1 MANISEA
8 LGTLEIQG
16 NSSVEIEELKKYFE
30 ITKNWTYNIYCKDL
44 NDKIILKSFYK
55 DILHG
60 DLPYYIICNFKGSG
74 YGSFPI
80 TITKLQEWLEKEII
94 NNKLLKDSEFK
105 IVFKYV
111 DLSSKQN
118 FINDE
123 KRMLIHASG
132 GFRQCCAYDCKYDYT
147 LVNKADILGA
157 HLEEIIA
164 DEFKDKNDLEIF
176 SILNKERKQIEE
188 YTGKLLE
195 VYLYENGLG
204 VYAEICGENPFEES
218 FA

>member
-1 MANISEA
+1 MNISEA
-8 LGTLEIQG
+8 MGTLEIQA
-16 NSSVEIEELKKYFE
+16 NSSEEIEELKKYFE
-30 ITKNWTYNIYCKDL
+30 ITKNWTYNISCKDL
-44 NDKIILKSFYK
+44 NDKIFLRSSYR
-55 DILHG
+55 DILRG
-60 DLPYYIICNFKGSG
+60 YLPYYIICNFKGSG

-105 IVFKYV
+105 ITFKYI

-132 GFRQCCAYDCKYDYT
+132 GFRQCCTYEFKYEYN
-147 LVNKADILGA
+147 LVNKADILGM
-157 HLEEIIA
+157 HLEEVIA

-176 SILNKERKQIEE
+176 SILNKERKQI
-188 YTGKLLE
+188 
-195 VYLYENGLG
+195 
-204 VYAEICGENPFEES
+204 
-218 FA
+218 

>member
-1 MANISEA
+1 MSEA
-8 LGTLEIQG
+8 IGTLKIQA

-30 ITKNWTYNIYCKDL
+30 ITKNWTYNISCKDL
-44 NDKIILKSFYK
+44 NDEIILRSSY
-55 DILHG
+55 G
-60 DLPYYIICNFKGSG
+60 DLPLYVLCNFKGSG

-94 NNKLLKDSEFK
+94 NNKLLKDSKFK
-105 IVFKYV
+105 IVFRYV
-111 DLSSKQN
+111 DLNSKQN

-132 GFRQCCAYDCKYDYT
+132 GFRQCCIYEFKYDYS
-147 LVNKADILGA
+147 LVNKADILGV

-176 SILNKERKQIEE
+176 SILSKERKDIEH

-195 VYLYENGLG
+195 VYLYEKGFDH
-204 VYAEICGENPFEES
+204 YAEICGENPFEES

>member
-1 MANISEA
+1 MHMSEA
-8 LGTLEIQG
+8 IGTLEIQA

-30 ITKNWTYNIYCKDL
+30 ITKNWTYNISCKDL
-44 NDKIILKSFYK
+44 NDKIILRSSYE
-55 DILHG
+55 DILHR
-60 DLPYYIICNFKGSG
+60 DFPLYVLCNFKGSG

-105 IVFKYV
+105 IVFRYV

-123 KRMLIHASG
+123 KRMLIHTSG
-132 GFRQCCAYDCKYDYT
+132 GFRQCCTYEFNYVYN
-147 LVNKADILGA
+147 LINKADILGS
-157 HLEEIIA
+157 HLKEIIA

-176 SILNKERKQIEE
+176 SILSKERKDIEH

-195 VYLYENGLG
+195 VYLYENGFDH
-204 VYAEICGENPFEES
+204 YAEICGGNPFEES

>member
-1 MANISEA
+1 MENISEA
-8 LGTLEIQG
+8 LGTLEIQA
-16 NSSVEIEELKKYFE
+16 NSYVEIEELKKYFE
-30 ITKNWTYNIYCKDL
+30 ITKNWTYNISCKDL
-44 NDKIILKSFYK
+44 NDKVFLRSSYK

-60 DLPYYIICNFKGSG
+60 YLPYYIICNFKGSG
-74 YGSFPI
+74 HGSFSI

-105 IVFKYV
+105 IIFKYV

-132 GFRQCCAYDCKYDYT
+132 GFHQDCTYEFKYDYT
-147 LVNKADILGA
+147 LVNKADILGM
-157 HLEEIIA
+157 HLEEVIA
-164 DEFKDKNDLEIF
+164 DEFKDKNDIEIF

-188 YTGKLLE
+188 YTEKLLE
-195 VYLYENGLG
+195 VYLYENGFDH
-204 VYAEICGENPFEES
+204 YAEICDENPFEES